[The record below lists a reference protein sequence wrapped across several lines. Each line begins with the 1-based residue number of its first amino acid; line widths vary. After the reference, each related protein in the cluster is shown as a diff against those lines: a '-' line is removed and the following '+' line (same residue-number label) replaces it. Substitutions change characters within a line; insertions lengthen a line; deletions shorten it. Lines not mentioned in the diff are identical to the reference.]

1 MQGTSGKSGV
11 MQVVMKDP
19 PTFVTRAEAKYVRSV
34 GGKVEFPCAGAG
46 EPTPTVSWRRVD
58 GKPLPR
64 RRHKGKQVLKPKT
77 TKNNGRFDADTLIN
91 AMYLSQAFF
100 WAILWRLI
108 EAVAS
113 EGLSFLPIP

>member
-1 MQGTSGKSGV
+1 MIIGLNASIFTPEFFTFFLLQGTSGISGV

-64 RRHKGKQVLKPKT
+64 RRHKGKRACRFFVLRAP
-77 TKNNGRFDADTLIN
+77 
-91 AMYLSQAFF
+91 Y
-100 WAILWRLI
+100 
-108 EAVAS
+108 
-113 EGLSFLPIP
+113 